1 MLFKRIVQSLV
12 LTALVVGMLATAGSA
27 YAYSCGGSYTV
38 QRGDWLYSI
47 ARKCGTTLS
56 AILRANPGLD
66 LIIYPGQVLI
76 LPGAYWDNGNGY
88 ATYVVAIGDTLK
100 SLADRYGTTVDTLV
114 ALNGIANANVI
125 YEGQRLTVPTGVI
138 VSPPPPSTPPSA
150 GGTYVVQWGDTLR
163 KIAARYNT
171 TVDAILSVN
180 PQIWN
185 ANLIYIGQVINLPS
199 STPTYY
205 TVQPGDTMRIIA
217 ERYGT
222 TVDALSALNPQIT
235 NVNLIYVGQLVRVW

>member
-1 MLFKRIVQSLV
+1 MLSKRIIQSLV
-12 LTALVVGMLATAGSA
+12 LTAMVVGMFAAAGSA

-88 ATYVVAIGDTLK
+88 ATYVVATGDTLK
-100 SLADRYGTTVDTLV
+100 SLAARYGTSVDTLV

-125 YEGQRLTVPTGVI
+125 YEGQRLTVPNGV
-138 VSPPPPSTPPSA
+138 VVPTPPPSTPPSA
-150 GGTYVVQWGDTLR
+150 AGTYVVQWGDTMR

-171 TVDAILSVN
+171 SVDAILAVN
-180 PQIWN
+180 PQVFN
-185 ANLIYIGQVINLPS
+185 ANLIYVGQVLNLPAN
-199 STPTYY
+199 TPTYY
-205 TVQPGDTMRIIA
+205 TVQSGDTMRLIA

-222 TVDALSALNPQIT
+222 TVDALAALNPQIP